1 MKVVGVVLALALVAA
16 GCGETRAQHAAPVRK
31 LALHRGA
38 GPTHRSTRAL
48 LVVTVVN
55 GDTSRRVPGALVQIG
70 RRRDRSDRHGVALIR
85 VGRRGAYNV
94 TVNAGGY
101 TARTLREP
109 FQLRRKVTIR
119 IYRPALQWPMYGV
132 SAARSQVQSEIRL
145 RPPFHVVWSR
155 GIGSMIEFPAVVWDG
170 VAYIANQWG
179 SIHALSMRSGNAV
192 WQYDTPHGKMAAS
205 PAIWRDELVAH
216 GMDGRVW
223 VLDRQTGR
231 LRWNRSVGSPIESS
245 PVVWHGVDYFGTW
258 NGRLYALDLRT
269 GRFRWTHVLGA
280 KTTSSASIAGRT
292 LYIGDYAGRVWAID
306 APTGRTRWVRGVNG
320 RVYGTPALSHGRVFV
335 PSSDGNSVTAF
346 SMSGRYLWSV
356 HAGSYVYSSPA
367 VWGGRVIFGSADGV
381 LYCVSAGSGQTLWT
395 VGVGGP
401 VSGAAAV
408 VDGVAYVGSLIGR
421 IIGVDARTGRVLLR
435 FPHGRYVPV
444 SGNGGVL
451 LFHGF
456 SRLYAV
462 APRR

>member
-1 MKVVGVVLALALVAA
+1 
-16 GCGETRAQHAAPVRK
+16 
-31 LALHRGA
+31 
-38 GPTHRSTRAL
+38 
-48 LVVTVVN
+48 
-55 GDTSRRVPGALVQIG
+55 
-70 RRRDRSDRHGVALIR
+70 
-85 VGRRGAYNV
+85 
-94 TVNAGGY
+94 
-101 TARTLREP
+101 
-109 FQLRRKVTIR
+109 
-119 IYRPALQWPMYGV
+119 
-132 SAARSQVQSEIRL
+132 
-145 RPPFHVVWSR
+145 
-155 GIGSMIEFPAVVWDG
+155 
-170 VAYIANQWG
+170 
-179 SIHALSMRSGNAV
+179 
-192 WQYDTPHGKMAAS
+192 
-205 PAIWRDELVAH
+205 
-216 GMDGRVW
+216 
-223 VLDRQTGR
+223 
-231 LRWNRSVGSPIESS
+231 
-245 PVVWHGVDYFGTW
+245 
-258 NGRLYALDLRT
+258 
-269 GRFRWTHVLGA
+269 
-280 KTTSSASIAGRT
+280 
-292 LYIGDYAGRVWAID
+292 
-306 APTGRTRWVRGVNG
+306 VNG
-320 RVYGTPALSHGRVFV
+320 RVYGTPALSNGRVFV